1 MEAKERII
9 LKSIDLFTE
18 SGIRHVTMDQIAVEA
33 GMSKRTI
40 YELFRDKDELIREC
54 LETMHRQN
62 MEEVQ
67 EILSRASNVIEA
79 LYKFGQ
85 HGEKKKA
92 AINRLFFEDIRKI
105 YPHMWETMKNRARSG
120 GGSFP
125 QRILKQGI
133 EEGIF
138 LKDINIE
145 IVDAFFHIIMETFHK
160 KDIFPANTTDRDLF
174 TNIILPYYIG
184 ISTDKGKKL
193 IKQYNNLLII

>member
-9 LKSIDLFTE
+9 LISIDLFTE

-67 EILSRASNVIEA
+67 EILSHASNAIEA
-79 LYKFGQ
+79 LYRFGQ
-85 HGEKKKA
+85 HGEKKKSG
-92 AINRLFFEDIRKI
+92 INRLFFEDIKKL
-105 YPHMWETMKNRARSG
+105 YPQMWDNMKKRVRPHT
-120 GGSFP
+120 GSFS

-138 LKDINIE
+138 LNDLNIE

-160 KDIFPANTTDRDLF
+160 KEIFPENTSDNDLIR
-174 TNIILPYYIG
+174 NIIIPYYIG
-184 ISTDKGKKL
+184 ISTEKGKNL
-193 IKQYNNLLII
+193 IEQYYNLVIN